1 MRMTQTTLSGKEQEI
16 CLLDEPLN
24 EGHVRAIKKTLESP
38 YSLLLEEREKYSD
51 SIYLPDWKE
60 LVAMSSV
67 PASEIDPR
75 GVLLEPATSYRMQ
88 AIRRGNAN
96 GIPASISCLTLTEDA
111 EYVFGIRGGNVMRDA
126 ACIAPAG
133 AIPYNTDSPLYDGI
147 WQEMIEELG
156 IRSDELDNV
165 LLYGWQTD
173 PELTKGVNFVFHA
186 NAARSYAQVHKLHR
200 EAFDVYQREKLKGA
214 SETGARRAIRTAGYP
229 NTDAWEHTAIVFIK
243 PEYIPEIVNERRVY
257 HDGRPYQLL
266 DIGRAPLIM
275 RSALEAKK

>member
-1 MRMTQTTLSGKEQEI
+1 
-16 CLLDEPLN
+16 
-24 EGHVRAIKKTLESP
+24 
-38 YSLLLEEREKYSD
+38 
-51 SIYLPDWKE
+51 
-60 LVAMSSV
+60 MSSV
-67 PASEIDPR
+67 PASEITP
-75 GVLLEPATSYRMQ
+75 GAILLEPATSYRMQ

-96 GIPASISCLTLTEDA
+96 GIPASISCLTLTADA

-133 AIPYNTDSPLYDGI
+133 AIPYTDSPLYDGL

-186 NAARSYAQVHKLHR
+186 NAGRSSAQVQELHR

-214 SETGARRAIRTAGYP
+214 PEAEARRAIRTAGYP

-243 PEYIPEIVNERRVY
+243 PEYIPKIINERHVY
-257 HDGRPYQLL
+257 HEGRNYQLL
-266 DIGRAPLIM
+266 DIGRTPLIM
-275 RSALEAKK
+275 HSVLESKK